1 MDPNQPT
8 TGQPTAQPGQVST
21 DQPVQTPQ
29 PAPVTETP
37 VVTPEPQAV
46 PERLLPLQ
54 LLRSQSRK
62 WEGEFL
68 QLFRQHQHHKFN
80 NLKQFLW

>member
-46 PERLLPLQ
+46 PEPAPAAPAAEEPKPEMGGGVPPTVPPTSAPQ
-54 LLRSQSRK
+54 V
-62 WEGEFL
+62 
-68 QLFRQHQHHKFN
+68 
-80 NLKQFLW
+80 